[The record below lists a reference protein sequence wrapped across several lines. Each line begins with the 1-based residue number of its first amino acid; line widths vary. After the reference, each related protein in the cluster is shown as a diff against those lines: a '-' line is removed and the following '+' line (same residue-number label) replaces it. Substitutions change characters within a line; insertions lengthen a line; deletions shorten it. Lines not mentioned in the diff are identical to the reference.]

1 MQTDRDG
8 RIVDWVGRLGAVGAE
23 HAMRRFGMSR
33 SVAYGRLNS
42 LVRDGLLE
50 HRLILYARPGLY
62 VASSSGLRWQGNE
75 RLGKCSLSPGG
86 FEHAWQVAQAAVEIE
101 RGLPG
106 WPVLSEREIR
116 ALEADGGRLLASA
129 QVGRLADRPLLHRPD
144 LAVLRPGGLVT
155 AIEIE
160 LSVKSAS
167 RLAAIC
173 RGWGR
178 ARHVERV
185 FYLAAPGPAR
195 AVARAV
201 RATRVEDR
209 VQVLALQEASSLT
222 EALVSAEGAAREREV
237 RDVLA

>member
-23 HAMRRFGMSR
+23 HAMRRFEMSR

-50 HRLILYARPGLY
+50 HRPILYARPGMYL
-62 VASSSGLRWQGNE
+62 ASSAGLRWQGNE
-75 RLGKCSLSPGG
+75 RLGRCSLSPGG
-86 FEHAWQVAQAAVEIE
+86 FEHAWQVARAAVEIE
-101 RGLPG
+101 RGLPS

-116 ALEADGGRLLASA
+116 ALEADGGELLASV
-129 QVGRLADRPLLHRPD
+129 QVGRVADRPLLHRPD

-155 AIEIE
+155 AVEIE

-173 RGWGR
+173 RGWAR
-178 ARHVERV
+178 ARHVDRV

-195 AVARAV
+195 AVLRAV
-201 RATRVEDR
+201 RATRAQDR
-209 VQVLALQEASSLT
+209 VRVLALEETSSLT
-222 EALVSAEGAAREREV
+222 EALVCSEEAGREREV